1 MLERSRKKGNNQ
13 SQLSMNL
20 YEFKSTNHSL
30 LFTNIDQSQGAEQ
43 REEFGGDEEERGQG
57 EVVAG

>member
-1 MLERSRKKGNNQ
+1 MNI
-13 SQLSMNL
+13 SQPIIAL

>member
-1 MLERSRKKGNNQ
+1 
-13 SQLSMNL
+13 MNL
-20 YEFKSTNHSL
+20 TNHSL
-30 LFTNIDQSQGAEQ
+30 TIINIDQSQGTEQ